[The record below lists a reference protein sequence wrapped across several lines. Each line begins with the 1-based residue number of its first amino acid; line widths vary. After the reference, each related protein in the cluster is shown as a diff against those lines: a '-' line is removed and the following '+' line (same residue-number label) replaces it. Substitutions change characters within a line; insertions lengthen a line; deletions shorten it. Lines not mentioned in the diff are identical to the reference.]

1 LLRKYD
7 IRVETSFVNQPMA
20 SDRKTK
26 TLEVM
31 IPSSQTAVLANMAS
45 QRGINTVSMAASILC
60 AALDTHPDIT
70 NHPQEPAANAST
82 RPTRQ
87 LAKRRRQRP

>member
-1 LLRKYD
+1 M
-7 IRVETSFVNQPMA
+7 T
-20 SDRKTK
+20 SDRKTE

-31 IPSSQTAVLANMAS
+31 LPSSQTAVLASMAS

-60 AALDTHPDIT
+60 AALDTHPDIR
-70 NHPQEPAANAST
+70 NHPEEPAANASIQ
-82 RPTRQ
+82 PTRQQ